1 MRPWLGRGAY
11 GEGMMMARRR
21 LGTEPLRRSDLG
33 DFFDEY
39 YTRVFNYAYYK
50 TLDYAT
56 ADEVTSD
63 VFYHVARSYA
73 TFDPQRGTLDNWVFR
88 IARNSLY
95 SFFRKQRD
103 TVDLDAVAEGVVSYE
118 QTFDDPLEDR
128 EQLVRSMLS
137 LLDDGDREIIY
148 LKFWEE
154 LSNKEIAQQLGMN
167 ASTVSTRVNRAAMK
181 IRKSYPDFVLE

>member
-1 MRPWLGRGAY
+1 MGRRGLGKR
-11 GEGMMMARRR
+11 
-21 LGTEPLRRSDLG
+21 PLRRSDLG

-39 YTRVFNYAYYK
+39 YSRIFNYAYYK

-103 TVDLDAVAEGVVSYE
+103 TVSIDAVAEAAVSYE
-118 QTFDDPLEDR
+118 QTFDDPLEDQGKMVR
-128 EQLVRSMLS
+128 EMLAM
-137 LLDDGDREIIY
+137 LDDNDREIIY

-154 LSNKEIAQQLGMN
+154 LSNKEIAQRLGMN
-167 ASTVSTRVNRAAMK
+167 ASTVSTRVNRATTR